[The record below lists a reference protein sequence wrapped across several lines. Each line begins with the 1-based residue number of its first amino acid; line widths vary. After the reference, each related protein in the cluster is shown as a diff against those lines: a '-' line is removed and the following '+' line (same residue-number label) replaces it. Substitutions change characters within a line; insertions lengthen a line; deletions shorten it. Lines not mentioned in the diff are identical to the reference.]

1 MIIRED
7 NVAAPLSPES
17 LPTPETTTPTPPPRK
32 GVQTPPQRLGELR
45 PDLEL
50 FRGDRNEFG
59 EATWVIF
66 DPVAD
71 TYFRITDEDYR
82 IIRLW
87 TGNPEPQA
95 FVAKLANAG
104 LRVAPERL
112 LLLSAFM
119 YQNGLLRPG
128 YRTSEE
134 RCMKMREMRKK
145 MFWHM
150 MLNYY
155 LFFRIPLWS
164 PDRFI
169 CRTRD
174 VVETVF
180 NRWVLAA
187 LRVLAGIGYLCLIVN
202 WYRFT
207 DAFLNSISLQ
217 GMIRYSIAVMVI
229 KVIHEFSHA
238 YTARHF
244 GCRVRRMGVAFIFFF
259 PRLYTDL
266 TDSWRVRD
274 RYRRFLIDG
283 AGIFSEL
290 IIGGIAALV
299 WTNTGPGLTHAVS
312 YYIFAV
318 SIINTVLI
326 NGNPFIRYDGYYML
340 MDLVNIDNLQKRG
353 TIVVR
358 NLWRHYLFGLP
369 AEPDP
374 SRGWKRAFLI
384 AYGFGMFFYRIFL
397 YLSIILLVYFNFA
410 KAVGI
415 VLLILEVY
423 LMILKPIMGEGKAL
437 FMNRKRMNRRK
448 ALLSLSG
455 AALIIALLAVPLPWR
470 IAAPCEVA
478 APGAVMIY
486 APENGIAVQLPPEDG
501 SRVTAGDLLL
511 LQENPQLDW
520 RLQEADV
527 GIALDSEQL
536 DQAERSDQLLGQ
548 VAIIRESLESSRAT
562 REETLRRRELLAT
575 KAPLDGI
582 FTRRD
587 RHLTP
592 GKRLNRGDLIGEIHP
607 SQSPQITAYVSEE
620 DVKFLRVGDTVSV
633 ELNGDLPSYPGKITS
648 IREVTTLLSPSPLL
662 DAFGGPI
669 LTTPIEENAFL
680 PQTACY
686 RVEVLL
692 TDQTLPT
699 GRSGTTRIR
708 RYASIGGNLLRTV
721 LRVLRRELSF

>member
-7 NVAAPLSPES
+7 NVAVPSLPER
-17 LPTPETTTPTPPPRK
+17 LPTPGATPTPGAGPGPK
-32 GVQTPPQRLGELR
+32 PQPQQRLGELR

-87 TGNPEPQA
+87 TGNPELHA
-95 FVAKLANAG
+95 FVTKLANAG
-104 LRVAPERL
+104 LRVPPERL
-112 LLLSAFM
+112 LLLAAFM
-119 YQNGLLRPG
+119 QQNGLLRPS

-134 RCMKMREMRKK
+134 RGIKMRDFRKK

-150 MLNYY
+150 LLNYY

-169 CRTRD
+169 CRTRE
-174 VVETVF
+174 VVEAIF

-207 DAFLNSISLQ
+207 DAFLNSISIQ
-217 GMIRYSIAVMVI
+217 GMIRYSIAVMAI

-244 GCRVRRMGVAFIFFF
+244 GCRVRRMGVAFIVFF

-299 WTNTGPGLTHAVS
+299 WANTGPGLTHSVA

-353 TIVVR
+353 TVVVR

-384 AYGFGMFFYRIFL
+384 GYGIGMFFYRIFL

-423 LMILKPIMGEGKAL
+423 LMILKPIMGEGKTL

-455 AALIIALLAVPLPWR
+455 AALIVALLAVPLPWR

-478 APGAVMIY
+478 APGAVMVY
-486 APENGIAVQLPPEDG
+486 APEDGAAVKLPPRDG
-501 SRVTAGDLLL
+501 TRIAAGDLLL
-511 LQENPQLDW
+511 QQENPQLEW
-520 RLQEADV
+520 RIREADV

-548 VAIIRESLESSRAT
+548 IAVIRESLESSRAT
-562 REETLRRRELLAT
+562 REEMLRRRELLT
-575 KAPLDGI
+575 TTAPIDGI

-592 GKRLNRGDLIGEIHP
+592 GKQLNRGDLIGEIHP
-607 SQSPQITAYVSEE
+607 FQSLQVTAYVSEE
-620 DVKFLRVGDTVSV
+620 DVKFLRNGDAVSV
-633 ELNGDLPSYPGKITS
+633 ELNDALPVHSGKITA
-648 IREVTTLLSPSPLL
+648 IREVTTLLPPSPLL

-669 LTTPIEENAFL
+669 LTTPVEENAYL

-686 RVEVLL
+686 QVDVLL
-692 TDQTLPT
+692 TDPLPT
-699 GRSGTTRIR
+699 GRSGTARIR
-708 RYASIGGNLLRTV
+708 RYASIGGNLLRST